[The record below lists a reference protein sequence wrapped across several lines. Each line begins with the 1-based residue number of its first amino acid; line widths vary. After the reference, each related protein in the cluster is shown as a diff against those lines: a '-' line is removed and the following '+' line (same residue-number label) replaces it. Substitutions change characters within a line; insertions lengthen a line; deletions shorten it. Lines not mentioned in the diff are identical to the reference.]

1 VTVYG
6 DGGQTRSFCFVN
18 DLVEGIVRLLRSEY
32 DGPVNIGNPQEM
44 SVLNFAKLI
53 IQLTDSKSKIV
64 FKPLP
69 VDDPKVRQPDITLA
83 RRVLNNWEP
92 RVSLEDG
99 LQQTIAYFADKV
111 HKG

>member
-1 VTVYG
+1 
-6 DGGQTRSFCFVN
+6 
-18 DLVEGIVRLLRSEY
+18 VRLLRSEY